1 MSEQP
6 PLSRANEHGLPRVQ
20 ADIQAV
26 RAALLR
32 LRDSDEL
39 LGFDPPSCV
48 QEDDDSN
55 RHLSVRRSLVSELID
70 FLDARED
77 IVDLQVRNGL
87 DPLALLL
94 GDETEA

>member
-1 MSEQP
+1 MSP
-6 PLSRANEHGLPRVQ
+6 YDFD

-26 RAALLR
+26 RAALMR

-39 LGFDPPSCV
+39 LGINQLPDT
-48 QEDDDSN
+48 QAEIDAI
-55 RHLSVRRSLVSELID
+55 RHHHRPVRQALVSELIG

-87 DPLALLL
+87 NPLELLI
-94 GDETEA
+94 GDDEEL

>member
-1 MSEQP
+1 MSQYD
-6 PLSRANEHGLPRVQ
+6 LD

-26 RAALLR
+26 RAALER

-39 LGFDPPSCV
+39 LGINQSAHTQAEIDAIR
-48 QEDDDSN
+48 
-55 RHLSVRRSLVSELID
+55 RHQRPLRRALVSELIE

-87 DPLALLL
+87 DPLELLM
-94 GDETEA
+94 GDEEEL